1 MKHGRTL
8 SDSTSGQGPRVRWA
22 VDGVRISGSHP
33 PTRCMQK
40 ESARNDQMPPY
51 EIIAGTCR
59 VKKRAICIEIL
70 PLRPRCHPGM

>member
-22 VDGVRISGSHP
+22 VGGVRMRGSHP
-33 PTRCMQK
+33 SARCMQK

-59 VKKRAICIEIL
+59 VEKRATMH
-70 PLRPRCHPGM
+70 RDAAHPSQVPSRQ